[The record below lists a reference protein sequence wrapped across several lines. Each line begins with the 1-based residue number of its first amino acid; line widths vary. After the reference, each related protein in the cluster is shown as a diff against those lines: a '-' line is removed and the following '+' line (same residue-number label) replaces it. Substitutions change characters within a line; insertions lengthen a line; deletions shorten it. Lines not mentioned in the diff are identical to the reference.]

1 MDFHAGKV
9 LLINNDLVV
18 SASVLQALAAPG
30 SSSFQ
35 VESVGLLSE
44 GLARLTGKDVSAILL
59 NLSLPDSEG
68 RDTFDKLFAV
78 APETPI
84 LILAKTGHE
93 DLALLAVKA
102 GAQDYLLPQHLH
114 AYFISRALRNA
125 IERKAIE
132 DALYLEKERALVTLN
147 SIGDAV
153 LCTDMHGKVTYLNL
167 VAETMTGW
175 SRTEAIDQ
183 PLNVIFRII
192 DGATRKA
199 AKDPMEMAV
208 EQNRTVG
215 LPMNCVLIRRDGYES
230 AIEDSAAPIHDRRGR
245 VIGAVIVFHDVTA
258 ARAMTL
264 QMTHRAQH
272 DLVTN
277 LPNRLILNDR
287 ITQAIFLAQ
296 RQRKHIAILFIDL
309 DNFKYIN
316 DSFGHAIGDKLLQ
329 SVAGRLVSSVRGSDA
344 VSRQGGDEFVTLLSS
359 IDSRDAAAATAR
371 RILNALTKPHLID
384 NHLVQINGSMG
395 ISVYPEDG
403 VEMQTLVHNADTAM
417 YNAKE
422 RGRNNFQFFGIEM
435 TQRVVE
441 RQSMASNLAWALDR
455 EEFLLHYQPKVSLES
470 GKITGVEALIRWQ
483 RPDQELVPP
492 IHFVPLAEESG
503 LIVSIGKWVLRK
515 ACLQARTWQDAGLQ
529 PVAMAINVS
538 AAEFSDPGFIAG
550 VRSTLKETGLDARY
564 LEVELTERVLMKDV
578 EATARVLQEL
588 KAMGVRLAID
598 DFGTGYS
605 SLSYLHQFPIDVL
618 KIDRSFIQ
626 RIATNPDDSMVVN
639 AVIQLA
645 ENLKLLVV
653 AEGIETEQQ
662 RNYLLRQHCAQG
674 QGYLFSRPVDA
685 DQFAELLEL
694 NTRTAA

>member
-371 RILNALTKPHLID
+371 RILNALSQPYLID
-384 NHLVQINGSMG
+384 NHLLQINGSMG
-395 ISVYPEDG
+395 ISIYPEDG
-403 VEMQTLVHNADTAM
+403 VEMESLVHNADTAM

-422 RGRNNFQFFGIEM
+422 NGRNNFQFFGIEM

-441 RQSMASNLAWALDR
+441 RQSMASNLARALDR

>member
-9 LLINNDLVV
+9 LLINNDPVV

-30 SSSFQ
+30 SGSFQ

-441 RQSMASNLAWALDR
+441 RQSMASNLARALDR